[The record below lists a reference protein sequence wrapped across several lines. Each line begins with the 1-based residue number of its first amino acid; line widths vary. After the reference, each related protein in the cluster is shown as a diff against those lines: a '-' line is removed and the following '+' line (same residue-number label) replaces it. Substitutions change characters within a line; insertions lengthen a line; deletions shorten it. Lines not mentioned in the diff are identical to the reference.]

1 MDGLQQTMRLTRQT
15 DQKKRKTN
23 NSGLVP
29 ANQVEKKNQQK
40 KSKNI
45 GHNTSEDDYNKE
57 KIETPGKSTT
67 NIELIGISKQQQI
80 SNIQSRILSFKKKR
94 KNMKLIAPIF

>member
-15 DQKKRKTN
+15 DQKKGKPII
-23 NSGLVP
+23 LVWC
-29 ANQVEKKNQQK
+29 QQIKLKKNQQK
-40 KSKNI
+40 KSKII
-45 GHNTSEDDYNKE
+45 GHNTAEDDYNKE

-94 KNMKLIAPIF
+94 RNMKLIAPIF